1 MFSRFDEIEGDFD
14 FSLFLGVSAPAKHE
28 IGHIRQ
34 MPKQVIMLLTKTN
47 TLIMS
52 NQIKQIQA
60 HYLPIEDRILLKI
73 HTDDQQV
80 FHAWLTRRYLK
91 LLLPALQGQHP
102 QTGEAL
108 FSENAQTEVV
118 QPAALDESQFNQPY
132 EPPEAADFP
141 LGEAPIL
148 LSKITFKGFDTDAPQ
163 LALEPEEGAG
173 IALSYQPSFVK
184 ALLTII
190 QQSVAKADWQ
200 FDSFIHQAPEIG
212 TLQ

>member
-1 MFSRFDEIEGDFD
+1 
-14 FSLFLGVSAPAKHE
+14 
-28 IGHIRQ
+28 
-34 MPKQVIMLLTKTN
+34 MLLTKTN
-47 TLIMS
+47 TLTMS

-102 QTGEAL
+102 QTGETL

-118 QPAALDESQFNQPY
+118 QPVPLDDSQFNQPY
-132 EPPEAADFP
+132 EPPEVADFP
-141 LGEAPIL
+141 LGETPIL

-163 LALEPEEGAG
+163 LALEPEEGSG